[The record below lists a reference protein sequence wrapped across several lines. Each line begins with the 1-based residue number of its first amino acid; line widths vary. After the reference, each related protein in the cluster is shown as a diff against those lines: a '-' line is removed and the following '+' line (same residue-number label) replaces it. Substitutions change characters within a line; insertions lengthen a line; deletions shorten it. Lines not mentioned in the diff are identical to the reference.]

1 MYKSIAYRGSHIQ
14 FLFTDST
21 TDSTKTNRKTI
32 CLTFATI
39 WATLIE
45 AVFRKRYKKDIYEK
59 KGGQDA
65 EDNAKK

>member
-1 MYKSIAYRGSHIQ
+1 MW
-14 FLFTDST
+14 
-21 TDSTKTNRKTI
+21 
-32 CLTFATI
+32 LTFATI

>member
-1 MYKSIAYRGSHIQ
+1 MYKSIAYRGLHIQ

-21 TDSTKTNRKTI
+21 KSDRKTI
-32 CLTFATI
+32 CLTFDTI

-45 AVFRKRYKKDIYEK
+45 DDFRKRYKKDIYEK

>member
-1 MYKSIAYRGSHIQ
+1 MYKSIAYRRSHIQ

-21 TDSTKTNRKTI
+21 TDSTKINRKTI

-39 WATLIE
+39 RATLIE
-45 AVFRKRYKKDIYEK
+45 AAFKKRYKKDIYEK

-65 EDNAKK
+65 EGNAKK

>member
-1 MYKSIAYRGSHIQ
+1 MYKSIAYRRSHIQ

-45 AVFRKRYKKDIYEK
+45 AAFKKRYKKDIYEK
-59 KGGQDA
+59 KGGQNA
-65 EDNAKK
+65 EGNAKK

>member
-1 MYKSIAYRGSHIQ
+1 MCKSIAYRGSHIQ

-21 TDSTKTNRKTI
+21 KTDRKTI

-45 AVFRKRYKKDIYEK
+45 AAFKKRYKKDIYEK
-59 KGGQDA
+59 KGGQNA
-65 EDNAKK
+65 EGNAKK

>member
-21 TDSTKTNRKTI
+21 KTNRKTI

-39 WATLIE
+39 GATLIE

>member
-14 FLFTDST
+14 FLF

-45 AVFRKRYKKDIYEK
+45 AVFRKRYKKDIHEK

-65 EDNAKK
+65 ENNAKK